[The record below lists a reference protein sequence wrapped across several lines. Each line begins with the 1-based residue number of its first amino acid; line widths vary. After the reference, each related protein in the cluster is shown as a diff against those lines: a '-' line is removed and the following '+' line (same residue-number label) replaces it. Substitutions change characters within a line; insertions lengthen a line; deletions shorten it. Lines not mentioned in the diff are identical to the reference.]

1 MSSDDHPILL
11 TGATG
16 YVGGRLLRALEDAG
30 QRVRCLVLE
39 TQTLSSGN
47 SSTTEIVRGD
57 VRDVELLRTAMQ
69 GVDTAYY
76 LIYTAAARGPLEDD
90 TRRAATTFA
99 RAARQAGLRR
109 IIYLGGLNSGG
120 KYSGHLCGAQ
130 EVGEILRESG
140 AQVIELR
147 TSVVVGSGS
156 LAFELVRAL
165 AEELPLRFAPRW
177 ARTLTRPIAIEDVIA
192 YLVSALETNVEG
204 SAIFEI
210 GGADLASFADLV
222 KEFARQRGRKRWMIP
237 LPVKMPRLSILWLS
251 LIAPVFARISQELVA
266 TLCARHFPDNSRA
279 LEVFPVR
286 PRGIREAIERALA
299 NEGRA
304 TALTHWFDALGL
316 RSTMPDC
323 RDVRLGPRIVDSR
336 SLHVPYPAELAFQ
349 PIERIGGS
357 TGWYYGNWMWRLRG
371 LMDRMVGGV
380 GANRG
385 RRDPKHLSVGD
396 PVDFWRVE
404 AIDRGHLLRLAAEMR
419 LPGRA
424 WLQFE
429 IEENSHGSKIR
440 QTAIFD
446 PLGIPGLLYWL
457 VLAPSHGLIFNG
469 MLRGIA
475 GAIPKVRDAP
485 QTGAAVL

>member
-1 MSSDDHPILL
+1 
-11 TGATG
+11 
-16 YVGGRLLRALEDAG
+16 
-30 QRVRCLVLE
+30 
-39 TQTLSSGN
+39 
-47 SSTTEIVRGD
+47 
-57 VRDVELLRTAMQ
+57 
-69 GVDTAYY
+69 
-76 LIYTAAARGPLEDD
+76 
-90 TRRAATTFA
+90 
-99 RAARQAGLRR
+99 
-109 IIYLGGLNSGG
+109 
-120 KYSGHLCGAQ
+120 LCGAQ

-140 AQVIELR
+140 AQVIEFR

-165 AEELPLRFAPRW
+165 AEELPLVFAPRW

-192 YLVSALETNVEG
+192 YLVSTLETNVEG
-204 SAIFEI
+204 SATFEI
-210 GGADLASFADLV
+210 GGADLASFVDLV
-222 KEFARQRGRKRWMIP
+222 REFARQRGRKRWMIP
-237 LPVKMPRLSILWLS
+237 LPVKIPRLSILWLS

-279 LEVFPVR
+279 LAVFPVR
-286 PRGIREAIERALA
+286 PRGIREAIERALI
-299 NEGRA
+299 NEGRT

-336 SLHVPYPAELAFQ
+336 SMNVPYPAALAFQ

-385 RRDPKHLSVGD
+385 RRDPEHLSVGD

-475 GAIPKVRDAP
+475 RAIPKPRDAP
-485 QTGAAVL
+485 RAGAAVL

>member
-1 MSSDDHPILL
+1 MAHHHRPILL

-30 QRVRCLVLE
+30 RRVRCLVLDSRS
-39 TQTLSSGN
+39 LSSCV
-47 SSTTEIVRGD
+47 SPTTEIVQGD
-57 VRDVELLRTAMQ
+57 VRDLDLLRAVMQ

-76 LIYTAAARGPLEDD
+76 LVYTAAARGPLEDD
-90 TRRAATTFA
+90 TRRSAATFA
-99 RAARQAGLRR
+99 AAARQASVRR
-109 IIYLGGLNSGG
+109 IIHLGGLNSGG

-130 EVGEILRESG
+130 EVGDILRESG
-140 AQVIELR
+140 AQVIDFR
-147 TSVVVGSGS
+147 TSVIVGSGS

-165 AEELPLRFAPRW
+165 AEQLPVVVAPRW
-177 ARTLTRPIAIEDVIA
+177 ARTLTRPIAIEDVVA
-192 YLVSALETNVEG
+192 YLVAALETGIEG
-204 SAIFEI
+204 NAVFEI
-210 GGADLASFADLV
+210 GGADRASFTDLL
-222 KEFARQRGRKRWMIP
+222 KELARQRGRKRWVIP
-237 LPVKMPRLSILWLS
+237 LPVLMPRFSILCMS
-251 LIAPVFARISQELVA
+251 LIAPVYARVSQELVA
-266 TLCARHFPDNSRA
+266 TLCARRFPDDLRA
-279 LEVFPVR
+279 LEVFPVQ
-286 PRGIREAIERALA
+286 PRGIREAIERALT
-299 NEGRA
+299 NEGRP

-316 RSTMPDC
+316 RSATPDC

-336 SLHVPYPAELAFQ
+336 SLNVPYPAALAFQ
-349 PIERIGGS
+349 PIERIGGK
-357 TGWYYGNWMWRLRG
+357 TGWYYGNWMWRLRS
-371 LMDRMVGGV
+371 LMDRVVGGV

-385 RRDPKHLSVGD
+385 RRDPDRLSVGD

-404 AIDRGHLLRLAAEMR
+404 AIDRGRLLRLAAEMK

-457 VLAPSHGLIFNG
+457 VLSPSHGLIFNG

-475 GAIPKVRDAP
+475 RAIPKLRDTP
-485 QTGAAVL
+485 PRR

>member
-1 MSSDDHPILL
+1 MTHHDCPILL

-30 QRVRCLVLE
+30 RRVRCLVLDSRSLASR
-39 TQTLSSGN
+39 TSPN
-47 SSTTEIVRGD
+47 TEIVQGD
-57 VRDVELLRTAMQ
+57 VRNLELLRAVMQ

-76 LIYTAAARGPLEDD
+76 LVYTAAARGPLEDD

-99 RAARQAGLRR
+99 AAARQTGVRR

-140 AQVIELR
+140 AQVVEFR

-165 AEELPLRFAPRW
+165 AEQLSVVVAPRW

-192 YLVSALETNVEG
+192 YLMAALETAVEG
-204 SAIFEI
+204 NAVFEI
-210 GGADLASFADLV
+210 GGADLASFSDLV
-222 KEFARQRGRKRWMIP
+222 REFGHQRGWKRWVIP
-237 LPVKMPRLSILWLS
+237 LPFKMPRLSILWLS

-286 PRGIREAIERALA
+286 PRGIHEAIERART
-299 NEGRA
+299 NEGRP

-316 RSTMPDC
+316 RSATPDC

-336 SLHVPYPAELAFQ
+336 SLDVPYPARLAFR
-349 PIERIGGS
+349 PIERIGGT
-357 TGWYYGNWMWRLRG
+357 TGWYYGDWMWRVRG
-371 LMDRMVGGV
+371 LMDWIVGGV
-380 GANRG
+380 GATRG
-385 RRDPKHLSVGD
+385 RRDPERLSVGD

-404 AIDRGHLLRLAAEMR
+404 AIDRGRLLRLAAEMR

-457 VLAPSHGLIFNG
+457 VLTPSHGLIFNG

-475 GAIPKVRDAP
+475 RAIPPPLSR
-485 QTGAAVL
+485 